1 MYIFIYNLF
10 ISVFSWVFLV
20 QREIEQKG
28 DRAKNIWKKG
38 HAKYIYEQQQQTSTE
53 FGRLEFCCVPQLQFK
68 ST

>member
-1 MYIFIYNLF
+1 
-10 ISVFSWVFLV
+10 VFLV